1 MRTLT
6 THMVAALLA
15 ASAATG
21 AFAAEAPRYVVT
33 DLGDLG
39 GSAAGTRQSFGGSIN
54 DQGWVTG
61 IAYTDVGRR
70 AFVWTPQGGMQD
82 IGSLGGGGLESIGVR
97 INNQGQVA
105 GWSMIG
111 AGYETHAYVWSAGDG
126 MQDLG
131 KGAAWALNNHGAVV
145 TGAQLLRPGEAA
157 QALLPSGF
165 SAYTLND
172 KGQMAGIMNVGTGTH
187 VALLDHGQ
195 LKDLGALPS
204 SSEWAYAYELNERG
218 DVAGVSIVSPGV
230 VHAVVWRNGGAAI
243 DLGDFA
249 GGHDSSRAL
258 SINDAGFVVGYGT
271 TDGPGLGWIRAAIWN
286 PEGVMTNLNDLI
298 PFDSGWALAEATA
311 INENGQIVGWGTNS
325 LGQTHAFLLTP
336 VPEPQTSALFMVGL
350 LAVACG
356 VRRSRR
362 RFSRALP

>member
-6 THMVAALLA
+6 TCMVAALLA

-21 AFAAEAPRYVVT
+21 AFAAEAPRYAVT

-39 GSAAGTRQSFGGSIN
+39 GSAVGTRQSFGGDIN
-54 DQGWVTG
+54 DHGWVTG
-61 IAYTDVGRR
+61 IADTDVGRR
-70 AFVWTPQGGMQD
+70 AFVWTSQGGMQD
-82 IGSLGGGGLESIGVR
+82 IGSLGGGGLESIGVH

-105 GWSMIG
+105 GWSMTG
-111 AGYETHAYVWSAGDG
+111 AGYDTHAYVWSAGDG

-145 TGAQLLRPGEAA
+145 TGGQLLRPGEAA
-157 QALLPSGF
+157 QALPSGF
-165 SAYTLND
+165 SGYTLND
-172 KGQMAGIMNVGTGTH
+172 KEQMAGIMSVGTGTH

-204 SSEWAYAYELNERG
+204 SSEWAYAHELNERG

-230 VHAVVWRNGGAAI
+230 EHAVVWRNGGAAI

-249 GGHDSSRAL
+249 GGYDGSRAL
-258 SINDAGFVVGYGT
+258 GINDAGFVVGYGT
-271 TDGPGLGWIRAAIWN
+271 TDGPGLGWVRAAIWN
-286 PEGVMTNLNDLI
+286 PEGVMTNLNDQI
-298 PFDSGWALAEATA
+298 PSASGWALAQATA
-311 INENGQIVGWGTNS
+311 INENGQIVGWGINS

-336 VPEPQTSALFMVGL
+336 VPEPQTSALYMVGL
-350 LAVACG
+350 LATACG
-356 VRRSRR
+356 VRRSSRR
-362 RFSRALP
+362 VSRALP

>member
-6 THMVAALLA
+6 TRMVTVLLA

-21 AFAAEAPRYVVT
+21 TYAAEFPRYAVT

-39 GSAAGTRQSFGGSIN
+39 GSAAGTRQSFGYDIN
-54 DQGWVTG
+54 DHGWVTG
-61 IAYTDVGRR
+61 IADSDLGRR

-82 IGSLGGGGLESIGVR
+82 LGSLGGGGLESIGLH

-111 AGYETHAYVWSAGDG
+111 TGYDTHAYVWSAGDG

-145 TGAQLLRPGEAA
+145 TGGQLLRPGEAA
-157 QALLPSGF
+157 QALPSGF

-172 KGQMAGIMNVGTGTH
+172 GEQMAGIMKAGTGTH

-204 SSEWAYAYELNERG
+204 PSEWAYAHDLNELG
-218 DVAGVSIVSPGV
+218 DVAGVSIVSPGIE
-230 VHAVVWRNGGAAI
+230 HAVVWRNGGAAI

-249 GGHDSSRAL
+249 GGYDGSRAL
-258 SINDAGFVVGYGT
+258 GINDAGFVVGLGI
-271 TDGPGLGWIRAAIWN
+271 TDGPGLGWVRAAIWN

-298 PFDSGWALAEATA
+298 PSASGWALAEANA
-311 INENGQIVGWGTNS
+311 INELGQIVGWGTNP
-325 LGQTHAFLLTP
+325 LGQNHAFLLTP
-336 VPEPQTSALFMVGL
+336 VPEPQTSALYLLGL

-356 VRRSRR
+356 VVRSGRRGSRD
-362 RFSRALP
+362 LP